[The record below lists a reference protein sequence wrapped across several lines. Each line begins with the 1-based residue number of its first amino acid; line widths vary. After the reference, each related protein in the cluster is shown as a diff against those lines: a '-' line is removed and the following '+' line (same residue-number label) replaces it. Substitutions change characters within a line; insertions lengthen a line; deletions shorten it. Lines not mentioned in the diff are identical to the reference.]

1 MKSFLE
7 KLRARL
13 VDAQKS
19 FGNVPGTIR
28 LVWQADRRSTAILG
42 SITIVS
48 ALLPVAQAYIA
59 KLIIDSVLAAI
70 ENHLTVDAAAQ
81 IIWPYLGIEFVLFA
95 LGSFLSLLRRLAEQV
110 LEQRAGHR
118 ITEEIIQ
125 KALRLPLP
133 YFEDSQFYDG
143 MQKARREA
151 EYKAL
156 AIINGVF
163 SFAQNL
169 MTLFSF
175 LFILVA
181 MNPWIAI
188 VLFSATIPSFAVQTR
203 YSKLKFRLQ
212 SWRAPEA
219 RMMNYLEQVLTLDS
233 TVKEVKLFRLG
244 DELLARF
251 KGLFNKIF
259 NEDMQLAR
267 KRLGLSFV
275 WGLLSTISFYA
286 CYAWIIYLAVL
297 RRITLGD
304 MTLYLAAV
312 RQAQG
317 SFQGLLDN
325 VSRLYEN
332 GLFMD
337 NLFSF
342 LGIPEANVN
351 NLSQIQEG
359 VPERAGIRLE
369 GVYFK
374 YANSDNWAVEDVSLE
389 IQPGEKFAL
398 VGENGSGKTTLIKLL
413 AGLYSPVRGTVSLN
427 DRNISEMDPA
437 EVYRWIGVIF
447 QDYVRYQLTLGENV
461 GFGSIE
467 NWQEDTR
474 IRQALQN
481 AGADDLTTL
490 LSQGLASTLG
500 HQFKGGRE
508 LSGGQWQKIAL
519 ARAFMRDAPIL
530 ILDEPTSALDAE
542 REYEIFKRFKALTE
556 GKTAIL
562 ISHRF
567 STVRMADRIGVM
579 EKGRLI
585 ELGTHEE
592 LVRLG
597 GRYANLF
604 EMQAEGYR

>member
-1 MKSFLE
+1 MKSFLPAF
-7 KLRARL
+7 KARF
-13 VDAQKS
+13 VEAQKS

-28 LVWQADRRSTAILG
+28 LVWAADPKTTATLG
-42 SITIVS
+42 AITVVS
-48 ALLPVAQAYIA
+48 AMLPVAQAYVA
-59 KLIIDSVLAAI
+59 KLIIDSVLASI
-70 ENHLTVDAAAQ
+70 DHQLTVDIAARA
-81 IIWPYLGIEFVLFA
+81 IWPYLAVEFVLFA
-95 LGSFLSLLRRLAEQV
+95 FGSFLSLLRRLAEQV

-156 AIINGVF
+156 GIINNVF
-163 SFAQNL
+163 SFAQNT

-181 MNPWIAI
+181 MNPWIAV

-219 RMMNYLEQVLTLDS
+219 RMMTYLEQVLTLDS
-233 TVKEVKLFRLG
+233 TVKEVKLFGLG
-244 DELLARF
+244 AELLDRF
-251 KGLFNKIF
+251 RQMFRKIF

-267 KRLGLSFV
+267 KRLGLSFL
-275 WGLLSTISFYA
+275 WGLLSTISFYV

-297 RRITLGD
+297 RKITVGD

-312 RQAQG
+312 RQSQG

-342 LGIPEANVN
+342 LQIPEARVG
-351 NLSQIQEG
+351 G
-359 VPERAGIRLE
+359 VLAYAPVTGRAGIRLDH
-369 GVYFK
+369 VYFK
-374 YANSDNWAVEDVSLE
+374 YANSTDWAVEDVSLE
-389 IQPGEKFAL
+389 IRPGEKFAL

-413 AGLYSPVRGTVSLN
+413 TALYEPVQGSIWLN
-427 DRNISEMDPA
+427 DVNVSEMNPG
-437 EVYRWIGVIF
+437 EVSRWIGVIF
-447 QDYVRYQLTLGENV
+447 QDYVKYQLTLGENV
-461 GFGSIE
+461 GFGNVGRLRE
-467 NWQEDTR
+467 AER
-474 IRQALQN
+474 ILSALDN
-481 AGADDLTTL
+481 AGANDLMRSL
-490 LSQGLASTLG
+490 PQGLDSVLG

-508 LSGGQWQKIAL
+508 LSGGQWQRIAL
-519 ARAFMRDAPIL
+519 ARAFMRDAPVL

-542 REYEIFKRFKALTE
+542 SEYEIFKRFKALTE

-567 STVRMADRIGVM
+567 STVRIADRIGVM

-585 ELGTHEE
+585 ELGTHDE
-592 LVRLG
+592 LVKLG
-597 GRYANLF
+597 GRYATLF
-604 EMQAEGYR
+604 EMQAQGYR